1 MTVYQRAA
9 VASTFSP
16 TFGAVLAEAGS
27 FARHCGAGL
36 EIIHAAAFDAEKERR
51 FLEKVGRE
59 AAIRWVEKD
68 SPAQAIISAAQNYD
82 YELLIAGA
90 LEYEDADKPF
100 TSSVARELMRDA
112 PCDLLLV
119 PRPLESP
126 EVPRRVVFALEPGEE
141 DIAPF
146 IGNSMRLLRPEHVTI
161 AVTETPF
168 AAAIAASRG
177 EEPQDVE
184 AWLEQIAALLSG
196 GEAEIETRIVRS
208 NTGYSLCDVIQG
220 LEPDLLVV
228 RALPSERGGTLPL
241 HVDWLYQVIPTRL
254 LVAKQSGRNRNRIST
269 QSFSALESR

>member
-1 MTVYQRAA
+1 MIMYQRAA

-16 TFGAVLAEAGS
+16 TFAAVLAEAGS
-27 FARHCGAGL
+27 FARHCGADL

-51 FLEKVGRE
+51 FVETVGRD
-59 AAIRWVEKD
+59 AAIRWIDK
-68 SPAQAIISAAQNYD
+68 SPPAQAIISAAQDYD

-90 LEYEDADKPF
+90 LQFEDAERPF

-126 EVPRRVVFALEPGEE
+126 EVLRRVVFALEPGE
-141 DIAPF
+141 DIVPF
-146 IGNSMRLLRPEHVTI
+146 LKNCVKLLRPEHVTI

-177 EEPQDVE
+177 EQPQDVDG
-184 AWLEQIAALLSG
+184 WLTEIGELLSG
-196 GEAEIETRIVRS
+196 GETEIDTRIVRS
-208 NTGYSLCDVIQG
+208 NTGYALCEVIQG
-220 LEPDLLVV
+220 LEADLLVV
-228 RALPSERGGTLPL
+228 RALPKERGGTLPL

-254 LVAKQSGRNRNRIST
+254 LVAKESRPNPNQIRT
-269 QSFSALESR
+269 KSFSALESR